1 MAQGTAIEKIK
12 VRGFVAEAACRR
24 FVTFVILAFAI
35 CHSDRM
41 IVQQRLFTLNGVR
54 PPFRDF
60 DIMVATSSGLTAC
73 TDWPA
78 PSLSV
83 HWRSRIPRRM
93 RRRALRQ
100 HPLASQ
106 KFSPRGASSRQHPSQ
121 ECYKVCPTLEHAA
134 AENGLPVD
142 FFVRVIWQESRFNA
156 LAVSSKGAQGIAQF
170 MPGTAE
176 WRGLNNPFDVIAAL
190 KASAS
195 YLGDLR
201 NRYGN
206 LGLAAAAYN
215 AGPQRVQDWL
225 LARGSLPKETRHY
238 VQIVTGHSA
247 EEWSGGTA
255 HANLALPTP
264 VPCEDVAKSMNSRT
278 AVKLDFGLEKA
289 TTISTPQAKPGWG
302 VQLIGSPSQA
312 SALASFQQ
320 LQRIYKIIGDAP
332 AVRYPIQSWD
342 ERVLVS
348 CARCD

>member
-1 MAQGTAIEKIK
+1 MHRLAGPFLVCALALANTQANAQAG
-12 VRGFVAEAACRR
+12 
-24 FVTFVILAFAI
+24 
-35 CHSDRM
+35 
-41 IVQQRLFTLNGVR
+41 
-54 PPFRDF
+54 
-60 DIMVATSSGLTAC
+60 ATPTS
-73 TDWPA
+73 
-78 PSLSV
+78 
-83 HWRSRIPRRM
+83 
-93 RRRALRQ
+93 
-100 HPLASQ
+100 ASQ
-106 KFSPRGASSRQHPSQ
+106 PEVQPTGGEQQAASKPSIADQ
-121 ECYKVCPTLEHAA
+121 VCPTLEHAA

-320 LQRIYKIIGDAP
+320 LQKIYKLLETRQP
-332 AVRYPIQSWD
+332 FVIQSKVGTSGFWY
-342 ERVLVS
+342 RVRVVTDSRGEAEKLCSGLRAAGGSCLVQ
-348 CARCD
+348 RN